1 MAPRS
6 PSLQRSPVKRPLALA
21 ALLLSSCSPA
31 GGGDPALDVSEP
43 WARET
48 IAGQG
53 ATAAYLQI
61 TNSGTG
67 PDRLVGVAAE
77 EPIRASLHETRNS
90 DGIAR
95 MRLVED
101 GLEIGAGE
109 TLVLE
114 PGGAHIMLEN
124 LPAPVSAG
132 DSISLT
138 LQFEHW
144 GDRTVQAQVREAG
157 AAPAGHHQ

>member
-1 MAPRS
+1 M
-6 PSLQRSPVKRPLALA
+6 KRTLALA
-21 ALLLSSCSPA
+21 ALLLTSCSPA
-31 GGGDPALDVSEP
+31 DSGEPALDIAEP

-48 IAGQG
+48 VPGQS

-61 TNSGTG
+61 SNSGTG
-67 PDRLVGVAAE
+67 PDRLVGVSAE
-77 EPIRASLHETRNS
+77 APVQASLHETRNS
-90 DGIAR
+90 DGISR
-95 MRLVED
+95 MRPVD

-109 TLVLE
+109 TLVLA

-138 LQFEHW
+138 LQFERW
-144 GDRTVQAQVREAG
+144 GDRTVQAQVRDAG